1 MQERGFTLVEL
12 IIVVAIMAVLVSVGS
27 LEYNKMQKKAEIE
40 REVVTIYTSLS
51 DLRLQALYT
60 KTPRSAIISGSQLKI
75 YSTDDT
81 TLAPASTV
89 ALAYPVVMSTGANRV
104 VFDASGMMEDTADR
118 SICVELPGAAENP
131 GNTDSVVVSAARI
144 HTGKRTSG
152 EDCAPNN
159 VNQK

>member
-75 YSTDDT
+75 YASADT
-81 TLAPASTV
+81 AVPPLSVLTLP
-89 ALAYPVVMSTGANRV
+89 YQVVMTSGASLV
-104 VFDASGMMEDTADR
+104 AFDASGMMLDSESAICIEPAGVAD
-118 SICVELPGAAENP
+118 NP

-152 EDCAPNN
+152 EDCAPDK
-159 VNQK
+159 VSQK